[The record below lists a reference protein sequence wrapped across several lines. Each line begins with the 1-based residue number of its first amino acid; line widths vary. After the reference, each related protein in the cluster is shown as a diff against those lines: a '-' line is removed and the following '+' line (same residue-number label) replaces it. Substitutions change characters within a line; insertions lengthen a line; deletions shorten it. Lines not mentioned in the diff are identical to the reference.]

1 MVIWVL
7 HFFDDDALFH
17 LPDVLLLNH
26 AHQVIE
32 GAVNGVG
39 VKVVALGH
47 AHRHEPLTAFF

>member
-39 VKVVALGH
+39 IEVVALGH
-47 AHRHEPLTAFF
+47 AHRHEPLTAFL